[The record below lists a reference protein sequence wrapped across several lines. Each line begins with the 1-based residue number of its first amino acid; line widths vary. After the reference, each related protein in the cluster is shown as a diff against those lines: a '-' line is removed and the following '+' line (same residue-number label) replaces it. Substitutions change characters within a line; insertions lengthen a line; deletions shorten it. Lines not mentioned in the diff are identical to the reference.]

1 MKKGTSLFFILLSC
15 YVILQF
21 LWWGYHLIDL
31 SQQVDS
37 VKSTANRRVLMIIGE
52 GSVFFFLLLF
62 GIWRIRKSIQNDLQ
76 LSFRQTNFI
85 LSVTHELKTPLA
97 TKKILLQTLLKH
109 PLDETKR
116 IELLKKTLNEN
127 QRLELMIENILHA
140 ARLEN
145 KAIKPEKSTLGF
157 LAFCIPIIERYHKIT
172 GVNFI
177 ELQYTSDI
185 EINADPFMLEA
196 ILVNLLENA
205 IKYTGIQSSIIVY
218 FFQENKS
225 FVFGVK
231 DLGPGIPKDQ
241 REQIFEKFYRI
252 GNEETRTQ
260 KGSGLGLYL
269 VKQFVELHQGKVLC
283 LENEPKGTDFRITLK
298 I

>member
-1 MKKGTSLFFILLSC
+1 MKKGTNLFFILLSS

-37 VKSTANRRVLMIIGE
+37 ANSTANRRVLMIIGE
-52 GSVFFFLLLF
+52 GSVFFLILLF

-97 TKKILLQTLLKH
+97 TEKILLQTLLKH

-145 KAIKPEKSTLGF
+145 TAIKPEKSILGF
-157 LAFCIPIIERYHKIT
+157 LAFCMPIIDRYHKIN

-177 ELQYTSDI
+177 ELQYATDV

-196 ILVNLLENA
+196 ILINLLENA
-205 IKYTGIQSSIIVY
+205 IKYAGIQSSIVVY
-218 FFQENKS
+218 FFQENNS

-283 LENEPKGTDFRITLK
+283 LENEQKGTDFRITLK
-298 I
+298 K

>member
-1 MKKGTSLFFILLSC
+1 MKKGTNLFFILLSS

-21 LWWGYHLIDL
+21 LLWGYHLIDL

-37 VKSTANRRVLMIIGE
+37 ANSTANRRVLMIIGE
-52 GSVFFFLLLF
+52 GSVFFLILLF

-116 IELLKKTLNEN
+116 IELLKKTLTEN

-145 KAIKPEKSTLGF
+145 KAIKPEKSFLGF
-157 LAFCIPIIERYHKIT
+157 LAFCMPIIDRYHKIN

-177 ELQYTSDI
+177 ELQYATDV

-196 ILVNLLENA
+196 ILINLLENA
-205 IKYTGIQSSIIVY
+205 IKYAGIQSSIVVY
-218 FFQENKS
+218 FFQENNS

-252 GNEETRTQ
+252 GN
-260 KGSGLGLYL
+260 
-269 VKQFVELHQGKVLC
+269 
-283 LENEPKGTDFRITLK
+283 
-298 I
+298 

>member
-1 MKKGTSLFFILLSC
+1 MKKGTNLFFILLSS

-31 SQQVDS
+31 SQQVDP

-52 GSVFFFLLLF
+52 GSVFFLLLLF

-145 KAIKPEKSTLGF
+145 KAIKPEKSTLSF
-157 LAFCIPIIERYHKIT
+157 LAFCLPIIDRYHKIN
-172 GVNFI
+172 GENFI
-177 ELQYTSDI
+177 ELQYASDV

-196 ILVNLLENA
+196 ILINLLENA
-205 IKYTGIQSSIIVY
+205 IKYAGIQSSFVVY
-218 FFQENKS
+218 FFQENNS

-283 LENEPKGTDFRITLK
+283 LDNEPKGTDFRITLK
-298 I
+298 T